1 MLHKISAGV
10 VTKSPDSIRSYL
22 LLMRLDRPTG
32 YLLYLLPALWAVVL
46 ASGERSQ
53 LWADLPAL
61 AAVSVAAVL
70 IRGFACAVND
80 VIDKEIDARV
90 ARTVSRPVA
99 AGTVSVRN
107 AILWAAAQAL
117 VGLLVLAVAN
127 VETALVALATY
138 PLIIAY
144 PFMKRFF
151 VWPSAFLG
159 LVMSTYVF
167 VGWTAATANGGYP
180 PAVYGLYAAGT
191 FWTLIHDAVYSHQ
204 DKEYDRK
211 IGVRSSAL
219 LFGDATK
226 AWLALFAVLSV
237 AGVLWAGSQASI
249 GWAFYLVV
257 VLAGI
262 YLAYLIARVDL
273 DDPKACWDTFV
284 ANTYYGWIVLAA
296 VLAGQFT

>member
-1 MLHKISAGV
+1 MLHKISRDV
-10 VTKSPDSIRSYL
+10 VTRSPDPIRDYL

-32 YLLYLLPALWAVVL
+32 YVLYLLPALWAVLL
-46 ASGERSQ
+46 ASGQRP
-53 LWADLPAL
+53 DLL
-61 AAVSVAAVL
+61 AVVAVVVAAVL

-90 ARTVSRPVA
+90 ARTVTRPVA
-99 AGTVSVRN
+99 AGTISVPN

-117 VGLLVLAVAN
+117 VALAVLAVAN
-127 VETALVALATY
+127 VATVLVALATY
-138 PLIIAY
+138 PLIVAY

-167 VGWTAATANGGYP
+167 VGWTAATGNADYP
-180 PAVYGLYAAGT
+180 PAVYALYVAGA
-191 FWTLIHDAVYSHQ
+191 FWTLIHDAIYSHQ

-219 LFGDATK
+219 LFGKATK
-226 AWLALFAVLSV
+226 PWLAVFAVVSLG
-237 AGVLWAGSQASI
+237 GVLWAGSHTSM

-257 VLAGI
+257 VLAAS
-262 YLAYLIARVDL
+262 YLSYLIVRVDL
-273 DDPKACWDTFV
+273 DDPQACWDTFV

-296 VLAGQFT
+296 VIAGQFT

>member
-32 YLLYLLPALWAVVL
+32 YVLYLLPGLWAVVL
-46 ASGERSQ
+46 ASGERP
-53 LWADLPAL
+53 DLPAV
-61 AAVSVAAVL
+61 AAVAVAAVL
-70 IRGFACAVND
+70 IRGFACGVND

-99 AGTVSVRN
+99 SGAISVRN
-107 AILWAAAQAL
+107 AILWSAAQAL
-117 VGLLVLAVAN
+117 VALLVLAVAN
-127 VETALVALATY
+127 TETVLVALATY
-138 PLIIAY
+138 PLIVAY

-151 VWPSAFLG
+151 AWPSAFLG

-167 VGWTAATANGGYP
+167 IGWTAATASADYP
-180 PAVYGLYAAGT
+180 LAVYGLYAGGA
-191 FWTLIHDAVYSHQ
+191 FWTLIHDAIYSHQ

-219 LFGDATK
+219 LFGEATK
-226 AWLALFAVLSV
+226 AWLSVFAVLSL
-237 AGVLWAGSQASI
+237 AGVLWAGSLTPI
-249 GWAFYLVV
+249 GWAFYVV
-257 VLAGI
+257 VALAGL
-262 YLAYLIARVDL
+262 YLSYLIVRVDL
-273 DDPKACWDTFV
+273 DDPKSCWDTFV

>member
-32 YLLYLLPALWAVVL
+32 YVLYLLPALWAVVL
-46 ASGERSQ
+46 ASGERP
-53 LWADLPAL
+53 DLLAV
-61 AAVSVAAVL
+61 AAVAVAAVL

-99 AGTVSVRN
+99 SGTVSVRN
-107 AILWAAAQAL
+107 AILWASAQAL
-117 VGLLVLAVAN
+117 VALLVLAVAN
-127 VETALVALATY
+127 LETVLVALATY
-138 PLIIAY
+138 PLIVAY

-167 VGWTAATANGGYP
+167 VGWTASTGNADYP
-180 PAVYGLYAAGT
+180 PAVYGLYAGGA
-191 FWTLIHDAVYSHQ
+191 FWTLIHDAIYSHQ

-226 AWLALFAVLSV
+226 AWLSLFLVLSA
-237 AGVLWAGSQASI
+237 AGVLWAGSLTPI
-249 GWAFYLVV
+249 GWAFYVVV
-257 VLAGI
+257 VLAAL
-262 YLAYLIARVDL
+262 YLAYLLFRVDL
-273 DDPKACWDTFV
+273 DDPKACWDAFV

-296 VLAGQFT
+296 VVAGQLT

>member
-10 VTKSPDSIRSYL
+10 VTKSPDPVRSYL

-32 YLLYLLPALWAVVL
+32 YVLYLLPGLWAVVF
-46 ASGERSQ
+46 ASGKQ
-53 LWADLPAL
+53 PDLL
-61 AAVSVAAVL
+61 SVAAIAVAAVL
-70 IRGFACAVND
+70 IRGFACASND
-80 VIDKEIDARV
+80 VTDKEIDARV

-107 AILWAAAQAL
+107 AVLWAAAQAL
-117 VGLLVLAVAN
+117 AALLVLALAN
-127 VETALVALATY
+127 VETVLVALATY
-138 PLIIAY
+138 PLIVAY

-167 VGWTAATANGGYP
+167 VGWTAATGNADYP

-191 FWTLIHDAVYSHQ
+191 FWTLIHDAIYSHQ

-211 IGVRSSAL
+211 IGVKSSAL
-219 LFGDATK
+219 LFGGATK
-226 AWLALFAVLSV
+226 LWLSVFLVLSV
-237 AGVLWAGSQASI
+237 AGVLWAGSLTPI
-249 GWAFYLVV
+249 GWAFHVV
-257 VLAGI
+257 VVVAGI
-262 YLAYLIARVDL
+262 YLGHLLFRVDL
-273 DDPKACWDTFV
+273 DDPKACWDAFV

-296 VLAGQFT
+296 VIAGQFT